1 MRAAGARGDHLIRAT
16 ALGLNFGP
24 LRPTHRA
31 WPAPRGS
38 TLGNMEDTPSQ
49 GASLG
54 RKAIAALVLLIA
66 AYILLKVVIGLITA
80 IALPVLAIFAVIA
93 IVWALNTIL

>member
-1 MRAAGARGDHLIRAT
+1 MEET
-16 ALGLNFGP
+16 
-24 LRPTHRA
+24 PTR
-31 WPAPRGS
+31 
-38 TLGNMEDTPSQ
+38 

-80 IALPVLAIFAVIA
+80 IALPVLAILAVVA

>member
-1 MRAAGARGDHLIRAT
+1 
-16 ALGLNFGP
+16 
-24 LRPTHRA
+24 
-31 WPAPRGS
+31 
-38 TLGNMEDTPSQ
+38 MEETPSR
-49 GASLG
+49 GAGLG

-80 IALPVLAIFAVIA
+80 IALPVLAILAVVA

>member
-1 MRAAGARGDHLIRAT
+1 
-16 ALGLNFGP
+16 
-24 LRPTHRA
+24 
-31 WPAPRGS
+31 
-38 TLGNMEDTPSQ
+38 MEETPSR

-80 IALPVLAIFAVIA
+80 IALPVLAIIAVIA